1 MDTSTS
7 MSGIQH
13 ALVLSLPTE
22 IGFLLLQDEGQLNL
36 DKIIEQQRMNL
47 LREVRRRIFWDDS
60 PIWALHSLDFFV
72 FLVSRLGPKNSSCQ
86 SVIFPALDPGS
97 AAKELALL
105 VLELAFPPSSSC
117 ATVT

>member
-1 MDTSTS
+1 

-13 ALVLSLPTE
+13 TLVLSLPTE
-22 IGFLLLQDEGQLNL
+22 IGFLLLQDEGLLNL

-72 FLVSRLGPKNSSCQ
+72 FLVSRLGPK
-86 SVIFPALDPGS
+86 
-97 AAKELALL
+97 KL
-105 VLELAFPPSSSC
+105 VLSGSYLSRLRFLFYCQGTSSSC
-117 ATVT
+117 LRASFSS